1 MTATS
6 PAGDQ
11 PSGLTLAQL
20 AASQFSYH
28 VRMAAVFA
36 VAGQS
41 EESAAEAVLAWTM
54 LSRQW
59 PGAADAASAVGA
71 ELVDARV
78 AALSETSRAAALARA
93 HGLALDI
100 EAHYVSVGCVGE
112 AALYAEVADAVADVG
127 ADLAAR

>member
-11 PSGLTLAQL
+11 PSGLALTQL

-36 VAGQS
+36 VAGQA
-41 EESAAEAVLAWTM
+41 EESAAEAVLAWTV
-54 LSRQW
+54 LSLQW
-59 PGAADAASAVGA
+59 DDATGAATEVGA

-78 AALSETSRAAALARA
+78 ALSSEESRSAVLARA

-100 EAHYVSVGCVGE
+100 EAHYVSVGCAGE

-127 ADLAAR
+127 ADLGAR